1 MIPRRWAEADTQ
13 GGAEKPS
20 PSLRQ
25 SLRQPPRGIGRTA
38 AVRRSRGA
46 ERRQPAPGG
55 IAVLAPD
62 ATHPGDCVGSSP
74 SIGANAAAFQDSE
87 PLSSHDNE
95 RFRG

>member
-55 IAVLAPD
+55 KLGGKWIRR
-62 ATHPGDCVGSSP
+62 S
-74 SIGANAAAFQDSE
+74 GAADGAA
-87 PLSSHDNE
+87 
-95 RFRG
+95 R